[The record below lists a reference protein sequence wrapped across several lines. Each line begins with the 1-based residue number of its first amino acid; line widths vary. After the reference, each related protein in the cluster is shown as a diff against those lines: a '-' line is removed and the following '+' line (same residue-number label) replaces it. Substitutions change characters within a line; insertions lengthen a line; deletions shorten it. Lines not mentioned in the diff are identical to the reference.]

1 MLGVRSTLCGKPMST
16 YPGAGGGPKRHNLHR
31 GGLTD
36 DPARLRP
43 HPALFAR
50 IGGRAVVARII
61 DTFYDRI
68 KADPLLGPLFDHS
81 ARHNIIARDRQRRFF
96 EAWLGGGDHYTNDEA
111 RPLMQGLQRRHYPF
125 PITAQA
131 AGRWLHH
138 MSASLRECGIGPDL
152 VSKIMGRLAPMARRM
167 VNEKAQTPSDS
178 NPMRQRQVRIATAWK
193 FAARGD
199 REGLRPLI
207 ARDPGL
213 VTLRSTAGRTLL
225 WEATRRG
232 RRPVV
237 ELLAEQGADVNAP
250 GCDQMF
256 HFPYARAGS
265 TLVMITPY
273 CLAMWRGYDD
283 LAAYLSS
290 HGAIIDIYTAAFL
303 GDVPRVTALLDA
315 NPELVNAEDPAEDF
329 LPRTPLHHAISGGQH
344 KVADLLLA
352 RGADVARHSRWLLTY
367 AAVRNRL
374 DLVQLLLA
382 HGADARESL
391 VLGPL
396 GPGKD
401 QAIADALIAHGF
413 DLHRRPLV
421 FEHSRADTGGGP
433 AVVRA
438 LLEYGAAVNARG
450 PDGRA
455 ALHYAAQAGNLDL
468 IAVLLAYGAD
478 ANVGDAAGNT
488 PLIAALR
495 SKAKRRPAA
504 IAALLA
510 GGADPN
516 VRMGSETPL
525 HKVTRDNDRALAKL
539 LLAHGANTAALDTR
553 GRTPLTVA
561 TRKGHAALVALLHQ
575 HAA

>member
-1 MLGVRSTLCGKPMST
+1 MST
-16 YPGAGGGPKRHNLHR
+16 HPGTGGPTRHNLHR
-31 GGLTD
+31 GGLAD

-61 DTFYDRI
+61 DAFYNRVQADR
-68 KADPLLGPLFDHS
+68 LLGPLFNHS
-81 ARHNIIARDRQRRFF
+81 ERHNIVARDRQRRFF
-96 EAWLGGGDHYTNDEA
+96 EEWLGGTARYENDEA

-138 MSASLRECGIGPDL
+138 MSASLRECGIGPDI
-152 VSKIMGRLAPMARRM
+152 VSEIMGRLAPMARRM
-167 VNEKAQTPSDS
+167 VNEAAHAPSS
-178 NPMRQRQVRIATAWK
+178 NNPMRQRQVRIATAWK
-193 FAARGD
+193 LAARGD
-199 REGLRPLI
+199 RDGLRPLI
-207 ARDPGL
+207 ERDPGL
-213 VTLRSTAGRTLL
+213 VTLRSIAGRTLL

-237 ELLAEQGADVNAP
+237 ELLVEWGADVNAP

-265 TLVMITPY
+265 TLVMVTPY
-273 CLAMWRGYDD
+273 CLAKWRGYDD
-283 LAAYLSS
+283 LTAYLLAQ
-290 HGAIIDIYTAAFL
+290 GATIDIYTAAFL

-315 NPELVNAEDPAEDF
+315 SPELVNAEDPAEDF
-329 LPRTPLHHAISGGQH
+329 LPRMPLHHAISGGQRE
-344 KVADLLLA
+344 VAKLLLA
-352 RGADVARHSRWLLTY
+352 RGAEVARHSRWLLTY

-396 GPGKD
+396 GTGKD
-401 QAIADALIAHGF
+401 QAVADTLIAHSF
-413 DLHRRPLV
+413 DLHRRPMV

-438 LLEYGAAVNARG
+438 LLAYGADVNACG

-455 ALHYAAQAGNLDL
+455 ALHLAAQSGNLDL
-468 IAVLLAYGAD
+468 IAVLLTCGAD
-478 ANVGDAAGNT
+478 ANAADEAGNR
-488 PLIAALR
+488 PLVATLR
-495 SKAKRRPAA
+495 RKSKQRSAA

-516 VRMGSETPL
+516 VRMGSETPM
-525 HKVTRDNDRALAKL
+525 HKVARDNDHALAKL
-539 LLAHGANTAALDTR
+539 LLAHGANVAAPDNR

-561 TRKGHAALVALLHQ
+561 ARKGHAEMVALLRQ

>member
-1 MLGVRSTLCGKPMST
+1 MST
-16 YPGAGGGPKRHNLHR
+16 PPGAGGPPWHNLHR
-31 GGLTD
+31 GGLAD

-43 HPALFAR
+43 HQTLFAQ

-68 KADPLLGPLFDHS
+68 QADPLLGPLFDHS
-81 ARHNIIARDRQRRFF
+81 ERHNIVARDRQRRFF
-96 EAWLGGGDHYTNDEA
+96 EEWLDGAPCYTDDEP

-125 PITAQA
+125 PITAPA

-138 MSASLRECGIGPDL
+138 MSASLRECGIGPDI
-152 VSKIMGRLAPMARRM
+152 VSEIMGRLAPMARRM
-167 VNEKAQTPSDS
+167 VNEAAHAPSGS

-193 FAARGD
+193 LASRGD
-199 REGLRPLI
+199 QDGLRPLI
-207 ARDPGL
+207 EHDPGL
-213 VTLRSTAGRTLL
+213 VTLRSIAGRTLL

-237 ELLAEQGADVNAP
+237 ELLVEQGADVNAP

-273 CLAMWRGYDD
+273 CLAKWRRYDD
-283 LAAYLSS
+283 LAAYLLAQ
-290 HGAIIDIYTAAFL
+290 GAVIDIYTAAFL
-303 GDVPRVTALLDA
+303 GDVPRVTALLDS

-329 LPRTPLHHAISGGQH
+329 LPRTPLHHAVSGGQLA
-344 KVADLLLA
+344 VAELLLA

-374 DLVQLLLA
+374 DLVQQLLA
-382 HGADARESL
+382 HGAEACESL

-396 GPGKD
+396 GAGKD

-413 DLHRRPLV
+413 DLRRRPMAL
-421 FEHSRADTGGGP
+421 EHSRADTGGGP
-433 AVVRA
+433 AVVQA
-438 LLEYGAAVNARG
+438 LLEYGADPNDRG

-455 ALHYAAQAGNLDL
+455 ALHLAAQSGNLDL

-478 ANVGDAAGNT
+478 ANAVDATGNT
-488 PLIAALR
+488 PLAATLR
-495 SKAKRRPAA
+495 RKSQQRAAA

-525 HKVTRDNDRALAKL
+525 HKVARDNDHALAKL
-539 LLAHGANTAALDTR
+539 LLAHGANVTALDTR

-561 TRKGHAALVALLHQ
+561 ARKGHIALVAVLRRL
-575 HAA
+575 

>member
-1 MLGVRSTLCGKPMST
+1 MST
-16 YPGAGGGPKRHNLHR
+16 APRAGSPTRQNLHR
-31 GGLTD
+31 GGLAD

-43 HPALFAR
+43 HPTLFAR
-50 IGGRAVVARII
+50 IGGRAVVGQII
-61 DTFYDRI
+61 DTFYDRVQ
-68 KADPLLGPLFDHS
+68 ADPLLGPLFNHS
-81 ARHNIIARDRQRRFF
+81 ERHNVVARDRQRRFF
-96 EAWLGGGDHYTNDEA
+96 EEWLGGAPRYTDDEA

-125 PITAQA
+125 PITAQS

-138 MSASLRECGIGPDL
+138 MSTSLRECGIGPDI
-152 VSKIMGRLAPMARRM
+152 VSEIMGRLAPMARRM
-167 VNEKAQTPSDS
+167 VNEDEQAPSGA
-178 NPMRQRQVRIATAWK
+178 NPMRQRKMRIATAWK
-193 FAARGD
+193 LAARGNRD
-199 REGLRPLI
+199 GLRPLI
-207 ARDPGL
+207 EHDPGL
-213 VTLRSTAGRTLL
+213 VTLRSIAGRTLL

-237 ELLAEQGADVNAP
+237 ELLVEQGADVNAP
-250 GCDQMF
+250 SCDQMF

-273 CLAMWRGYDD
+273 CLAKWRGYDD
-283 LAAYLSS
+283 LAAYLLDQ
-290 HGAIIDIYTAAFL
+290 GAIIDIYTAAFL

-329 LPRTPLHHAISGGQH
+329 LPRTPLHHAVSGGQH
-344 KVADLLLA
+344 DAAVLLLA
-352 RGADVARHSRWLLTY
+352 RGAEVAQHSRWLLTY

-382 HGADARESL
+382 HGAEACESL

-396 GPGKD
+396 GAGKN
-401 QAIADALIAHGF
+401 QAIADILIAHGF
-413 DLHRRPLV
+413 DLHRRPMA

-433 AVVRA
+433 AVVQA
-438 LLEYGAAVNARG
+438 LLEYGADPNARG

-455 ALHYAAQAGNLDL
+455 ALHFAAQSGNLDL

-478 ANVGDAAGNT
+478 ANATDEAGTT
-488 PLIAALR
+488 PLVATLR
-495 SKAKRRPAA
+495 RKSKQRAAA

-516 VRMGSETPL
+516 VRMGSETPM
-525 HKVTRDNDRALAKL
+525 HKVARDNDRALAKL
-539 LLAHGANTAALDTR
+539 LLAHGANVEATDTR
-553 GRTPLTVA
+553 RRTPLTVA
-561 TRKGHAALVALLHQ
+561 ARKGHAEMVTLMRQ